1 MKILFFLKIIKM
13 INKISFKNYKLF
25 KEKQTLELKPITI
38 LIGKNNSGKSAVL
51 KLPTLIAGSLSG
63 EFTQP
68 FDNEYEGVR
77 IGLNPEDAFYN
88 REITNDSLDFEVF
101 EDDKS
106 IVSCS
111 IIGDFNNNIRLR
123 RLIVKNNDI
132 DLKSIKTKGFVP
144 ETTSLGKINFDYVE
158 AFRDKP
164 FPSFQKKTSEIIRV
178 GLNGEN
184 AYSLFAKYYDDK
196 NPVYKLI
203 SDWYFN
209 NFESWKL
216 EVNQIPST
224 SAISYEITLR
234 NGINKPI
241 NLVNTG
247 SGISQSFPLILRS
260 FMPVEEPTLIIIEE
274 PETHLHPAA
283 HGNLAERFVDSY
295 LEDKARCY
303 LIETHSQNFLLRMRR
318 LVAEG
323 KIKTE
328 ELAIYYVDF
337 DEKLNESILQRI
349 LVDEFGRVGWWPEGI
364 FSETLSETIAIRT
377 AQIDNPKYGN

>member
-1 MKILFFLKIIKM
+1 M
-13 INKISFKNYKLF
+13 INKISFRNYKLF
-25 KEKQTLELKPITI
+25 KEKQTLELRPITI

-68 FDNEYEGVR
+68 FENEYEGVR

-101 EDDKS
+101 EDDNS
-106 IVSCS
+106 IVKAS
-111 IIGDFNNNIRLR
+111 IIGDINNNIRLR
-123 RLIVKNNDI
+123 RLLIKDEEI
-132 DLKSIKTKGFVP
+132 DLKSIKIKGFNP
-144 ETTSLGKINFDYVE
+144 EGVTLGKIYFDYVE

-164 FPSFQKKTSEIIRV
+164 FPSFQKKTSEIVKV

-184 AYSLFAKYYDDK
+184 AYSLFAKYYDEN

-203 SDWYFN
+203 SDWYFK
-209 NFESWKL
+209 NFENWKL
-216 EVNQIPST
+216 EVNQITGSV
-224 SAISYEITLR
+224 ISYDLTLR
-234 NGINKPI
+234 NGTNKPI
-241 NLVNTG
+241 NIVNTG

-295 LEDKARCY
+295 LEDKNRSY
-303 LIETHSQNFLLRMRR
+303 LIETHSQNFVLRMRR
-318 LVAEG
+318 LIAEG
-323 KIKTE
+323 KLKPE
-328 ELAIYYVDF
+328 QLAIYYVDF
-337 DEKLNESILQRI
+337 NEELNESILQRI
-349 LVDEFGRVGWWPEGI
+349 LVDEFGRVEWWPDGI
-364 FSETLSETIAIRT
+364 FSETLSETIGIRT